1 MATLPHFEPESGNYV
16 IEFIVTLFFVVL
28 SALGIV
34 VRMYIGRVTQRLDQV
49 AKRLEGLEHERIK
62 KWDEHLEQNQL
73 RQLEIEKRLS
83 RCELIS
89 ETLFRT
95 IGTGQQLVG
104 LNRKL
109 ELFDREDPSNGGKG
123 PAF

>member
-62 KWDEHLEQNQL
+62 KWDEHLEQNQI

-95 IGTGQQLVG
+95 IGTGQQLV
-104 LNRKL
+104 NRKL
-109 ELFDREDPSNGGKG
+109 EVFDREDTPNGGKG